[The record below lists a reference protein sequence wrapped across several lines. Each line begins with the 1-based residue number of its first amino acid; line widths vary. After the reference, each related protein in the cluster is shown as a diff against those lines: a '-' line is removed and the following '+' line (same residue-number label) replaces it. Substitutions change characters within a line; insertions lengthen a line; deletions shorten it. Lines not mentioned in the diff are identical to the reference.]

1 MDRRPHAAARSRPCG
16 VRQLPH
22 PVSEEGQP
30 IVRALTAARVC
41 AQPGT
46 SEVSIIY
53 SELGHRRLQLLWPR
67 ILGLLHAVV
76 IYDTSIVRALT
87 AARVCAR
94 PGIVNPIGV
103 KVGPSTVPSELVA
116 LIQRLDPPPHTPGKV
131 TLITRFGAGKVAAML
146 PPIIKAVQA
155 AALPVVWICD
165 AVHGNT
171 FKSSNGYK
179 TRPFD
184 AVIKE
189 LQLCFETHTGCG
201 SRLGGVHLEL
211 TGDNVTECVG
221 GPQDLAE
228 ADLPLRYTTYCDPR
242 LNYAQSLEIAFLLAD
257 YMKQNREA
265 VGSTAG
271 GDGPRG
277 AKRMRK

>member
-1 MDRRPHAAARSRPCG
+1 MWSAAHCPTSYDW
-16 VRQLPH
+16 RQWLFAPTNWCV
-22 PVSEEGQP
+22 VSC
-30 IVRALTAARVC
+30 VNRYFR
-41 AQPGT
+41 
-46 SEVSIIY
+46 
-53 SELGHRRLQLLWPR
+53 
-67 ILGLLHAVV
+67 
-76 IYDTSIVRALT
+76 
-87 AARVCAR
+87 
-94 PGIVNPIGV
+94 GIVNPVGV

-116 LIQRLDPPPHTPGKV
+116 LIQRLDPPPHIPGKV
-131 TLITRFGAGKVAAML
+131 TLITRFGAEKVATML

-179 TRPFD
+179 FRPFD

-189 LQLCFETHTGCG
+189 LTLCFEAHTSCG
-201 SRLGGVHLEL
+201 SRMGGVHLEL

-257 YMKQNREA
+257 CMKKNREA
-265 VGSTAG
+265 TAG
-271 GDGPRG
+271 LDGDRTTDARD
-277 AKRMRK
+277 AKRKRT

>member
-1 MDRRPHAAARSRPCG
+1 M
-16 VRQLPH
+16 
-22 PVSEEGQP
+22 
-30 IVRALTAARVC
+30 
-41 AQPGT
+41 
-46 SEVSIIY
+46 
-53 SELGHRRLQLLWPR
+53 
-67 ILGLLHAVV
+67 
-76 IYDTSIVRALT
+76 
-87 AARVCAR
+87 
-94 PGIVNPIGV
+94 
-103 KVGPSTVPSELVA
+103 PSELVA

-131 TLITRFGAGKVAAML
+131 TLITRFGAEKVATML
-146 PPIIKAVQA
+146 PPIIDAVQA

-189 LQLCFETHTGCG
+189 LKLCFEAHTSCG

-242 LNYAQSLEIAFLLAD
+242 LNYAQSLEVAFVLAEC
-257 YMKQNREA
+257 MNQNREA
-265 VGSTAG
+265 VAQLADPAG
-271 GDGPRG
+271 VNGADVASARG
-277 AKRMRK
+277 AKRTRTQ